1 MKLFYSGEKLEME
14 KMEEEFLNEGKESL
28 QDHDKLC
35 TFSTFEYNIMCS
47 SVINGAVQNIVTVV

>member
-14 KMEEEFLNEGKESL
+14 KMGEEFLNEGKESEGL

-35 TFSTFEYNIMCS
+35 TFSTLE
-47 SVINGAVQNIVTVV
+47 